1 MKVFYSHF
9 SQIRHST
16 LLVVGFIPYSILTLL
31 YYLTFL
37 GPNWSAGLRSWPDLV
52 CHRLH
57 RQVPCPLQNWSN
69 NSEICVLVHFCSLLV
84 VAVVDHIYWPRFRGR
99 SWPRPTASPGCF
111 AHWLVPSILLQSS
124 SMTLHRVDFFWESC
138 HGCCRQYVLASW
150 MFLYPFLGP
159 LILKW
164 LWKI

>member
-69 NSEICVLVHFCSLLV
+69 NSEICVLVHFCSILV
-84 VAVVDHIYWPRFRGR
+84 VAVVIVFIDHVSG
-99 SWPRPTASPGCF
+99 GEVDQG
-111 AHWLVPSILLQSS
+111 WLHLQAALLTGWFPLFCCNHPLWHSTEWISS
-124 SMTLHRVDFFWESC
+124 ES
-138 HGCCRQYVLASW
+138 HAMAVVGN
-150 MFLYPFLGP
+150 MF
-159 LILKW
+159 
-164 LWKI
+164 